1 MLREVT
7 NRWSGVEV
15 DVFDGLLVDYA
26 RKRGAGVILR
36 GIRAVSDY
44 EYELQMALMNRKL
57 EPRLETVFMLPG
69 QAYSY
74 LSSKLVREIAQL
86 GGPLKGLVPTVVEER
101 LRAKIAMNKRAS
113 QRQENTVQLTD
124 RINRIQISPTSAVI
138 AEADKLKA
146 KGVDI
151 ADFGP
156 GEPDFP
162 TPDHIKKAAIRAIE
176 QNYTKYTPTGGILP
190 LREAIVAWHKRELG
204 SSYEPKEC
212 VVNVGG
218 KHSIF
223 NCVSVLVQQGD
234 EVIIPAPYW
243 VSYPD
248 IVKYAG
254 GTPVYV
260 DSKPED
266 GFSVKA
272 SVIEKAITPKTKM
285 VILSSPNNPTGGV
298 IPPDE
303 YERILAACKKH
314 NVWLM
319 GDECYSHFVYE
330 QNKPYSI
337 ASVAGSKENVIIIGS
352 MSKTFAMT
360 GWRVGYTLAP
370 EASDSS
376 DGEIAKPID
385 VEPDFDRATRRARS
399 HARLD
404 GHRARDACRIRKAP
418 QAHRRRPAQD
428 QRRHLRMARRRVLCF
443 PECFGA
449 SRQRPERT
457 SAGERH
463 DRTREALLDKARVAL
478 VPGDAFGA
486 PGYLRLSYATSIE
499 RIDEGLRR
507 LDRFFSRVEAAA

>member
-1 MLREVT
+1 M
-7 NRWSGVEV
+7 
-15 DVFDGLLVDYA
+15 
-26 RKRGAGVILR
+26 
-36 GIRAVSDY
+36 
-44 EYELQMALMNRKL
+44 
-57 EPRLETVFMLPG
+57 
-69 QAYSY
+69 
-74 LSSKLVREIAQL
+74 
-86 GGPLKGLVPTVVEER
+86 
-101 LRAKIAMNKRAS
+101 
-113 QRQENTVQLTD
+113 QLTE

-138 AEADKLKA
+138 AEAEKLKSR
-146 KGVDI
+146 GVDI

-176 QNYTKYTPTGGILP
+176 QNFTKYTPTGGILP
-190 LREAIVAWHKRELG
+190 LREAICEWHKRELG
-204 SSYEPKEC
+204 SHYDPKEC

-223 NCVSVLVQQGD
+223 NVVSVLVQQGD

-254 GTPVYV
+254 GTPVFV
-260 DSKPED
+260 ESRAED
-266 GFSVKA
+266 EFSVTA
-272 SVIEKAITPKTKM
+272 AVIAKAITPKTRL

-303 YERILAACKKH
+303 YERILAVCKKH

-319 GDECYSHFVYE
+319 GDECYSHFTYDPH
-330 QNKPYSI
+330 KPYSI
-337 ASVAGSKENVIIIGS
+337 ASHADSKAHVIIIGS

-360 GWRVGYTLAP
+360 GWRIGYTLAP
-370 EASDSS
+370 EALVQATVKLQSQSTSNPTSIAQHAALEAMRGPMDTVPIMLAEYAIRRKRIVEGLRAIPGVTCEWPGGAFYAFPNVAAHLANGSS
-376 DGEIAKPID
+376 GRALAKD
-385 VEPDFDRATRRARS
+385 
-399 HARLD
+399 
-404 GHRARDACRIRKAP
+404 
-418 QAHRRRPAQD
+418 
-428 QRRHLRMARRRVLCF
+428 
-443 PECFGA
+443 
-449 SRQRPERT
+449 T
-457 SAGERH
+457 SELAKM
-463 DRTREALLDKARVAL
+463 LLDQARVAL